1 MENPQK
7 PTQSLEQ
14 KQETPEDYVVATF
27 PVDIDPDN
35 ARRPLTVIRSGQD
48 GEGVKYDRGWNP
60 IGMLVVCDTDSEGGI
75 GPIKLLMEAY
85 KVVGT
90 DIKTEFVPLEDI
102 QGLNEDYIKYLY
114 GKTPKEMIEE
124 AKRIWQQEHPGSEW
138 RRLLDAKDHPENSSN
153 SSVGEQDGS
162 GFERP
167 SADEASP
174 KIGSAAVN
182 ATGIE
187 KPAKIDKVDANPA
200 DLAATEP
207 AKKPVETGRVSI
219 SPSTLVMS
227 KKVLESIGAVKVDD
241 SVGSPAIKS
250 AAVKELAKNL
260 AVASAKELVVDSIKN
275 PAVKLAKKPA
285 EIDKVGT
292 NPADLVAIEP
302 VEKLVEVDKTS
313 ADLADLS
320 AAKSVENPVAEK
332 SMETNETSAGILPES
347 FKSVINNFEEY
358 TGGDNGEFSA
368 ETKSIARELN
378 DLKWRIQRNPEAIKE
393 SATEGLIQRASSRIR
408 ELEASR
414 ADSTATFKNNIDSL
428 LKGLK
433 SEIKNDNELKRLVEL
448 TKHVDQMGVDNK
460 VLGDLTNVLLN
471 KLTIIRR
478 IIDDSRND
486 RWGIIAYRDH
496 FVRVIGEIIGSDD
509 YRDIDR
515 KFSGDL
521 GSVYRRRQS
530 ILDAIKGIRET
541 GY

>member
-60 IGMLVVCDTDSEGGI
+60 IGMSVVCDTDSEGGI

-227 KKVLESIGAVKVDD
+227 KKVLESIGAVKVDN

-275 PAVKLAKKPA
+275 PAVKLSKKPA

-292 NPADLVAIEP
+292 NPADLVATEP
-302 VEKLVEVDKTS
+302 VEKPVEADKASTDS
-313 ADLADLS
+313 VNLP
-320 AAKSVENPVAEK
+320 AAKSVKNPVAEK
-332 SMETNETSAGILPES
+332 SMETNETNADILPER
-347 FKSVINNFEEY
+347 FKDTINRFKQLTEENNGKFFAKAQY
-358 TGGDNGEFSA
+358 ITG
-368 ETKSIARELN
+368 ELN
-378 DLKWRIQRNPEAIKE
+378 QLRRQIQINPAVIYGLNSEEFMKGVSNKIRDLED
-393 SATEGLIQRASSRIR
+393 
-408 ELEASR
+408 SR
-414 ADSTATFKNNIDSL
+414 AEDTNKFKNDVSDLI
-428 LKGLK
+428 
-433 SEIKNDNELKRLVEL
+433 EELKKKIENDDERSRLVKL
-448 TKHVDQMGVDNK
+448 TEHVDQMGENNI
-460 VLGDLTNVLLN
+460 VLGNVTNDLLD
-471 KLTIIRR
+471 KLIRIRR
-478 IIDDSRND
+478 YIAKSQND
-486 RWGIIAYRDH
+486 RGGIVHYKSNITQ
-496 FVRVIGEIIGSDD
+496 VIGEIINDLS
-509 YRDIDR
+509 IA
-515 KFSGDL
+515 SG
-521 GSVYRRRQS
+521 RRRG
-530 ILDAIKGIRET
+530 IVGGIEGIKSE
-541 GY
+541 GYHQKR